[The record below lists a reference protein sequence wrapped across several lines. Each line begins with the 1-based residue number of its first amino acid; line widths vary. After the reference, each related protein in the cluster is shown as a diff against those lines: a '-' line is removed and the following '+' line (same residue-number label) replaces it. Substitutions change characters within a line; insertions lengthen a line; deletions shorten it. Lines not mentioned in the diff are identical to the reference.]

1 MAGCI
6 MIMAGGT
13 GGHVFPALAV
23 AKALRQRGWDVFWL
37 GTRNSFEARVVPQHD
52 FEIEWIDIKGVRG
65 KHLLQKMMLP
75 LRLLHAMYQAMRV
88 IQKRKPAVVLGMGG
102 FVSGPGGLVSR
113 LMGRP
118 LVIQE
123 QNTIPGMTNRYLAKI
138 ANAVFEAFPGSFD
151 KKVKA
156 RLSGNPVRH
165 EMFTLESPEKRI
177 SARNDAVHLL
187 VLGGSLGAQALN
199 ETIPLSIALLPEDV
213 RPAIKHQSGRDKL
226 KDTLS
231 AYQQATVEAEVVE
244 FVDDMSA
251 AYSWADLVV
260 CRSGALTVS
269 ELTAVGVGSVLVP
282 YPHAVDDHQTHNG
295 QFLVDAD
302 AAVMLQ
308 QRDLTPESLAKTLNE
323 LIGDR
328 SRLVNMA
335 RSANALAQ
343 VQATDM
349 IADSCEELVA

>member
-23 AKALRQRGWDVFWL
+23 AKELRQRGWDVFWL

-52 FEIEWIDIKGVRG
+52 FEMEWIDIKGVRG
-65 KHLLQKMMLP
+65 KRLLQQLMLP
-75 LRLLHAMYQAMRV
+75 LRLLHAMYQAWRV
-88 IQKRKPAVVLGMGG
+88 IQKRQPTIVLGMGG
-102 FVSGPGGLVSR
+102 FVSGPGGLIGR

-151 KKVKA
+151 KKVNA
-156 RLSGNPVRH
+156 RLSGNPVRQ
-165 EMFTLESPEKRI
+165 EMFLLDSPEKRI
-177 SARNDAVHLL
+177 SGRNDAVHLL

-199 ETIPLSIALLPEDV
+199 ETLPLSIALLPESI
-213 RPAIKHQSGRDKL
+213 RPTIKHQAGRDKL
-226 KDTLS
+226 EDTQS
-231 AYQQATVEAEVVE
+231 SYQKAGVKAEVVE
-244 FVDDMSA
+244 FVDDMAA
-251 AYSWADLVV
+251 AYGWADLVV

-295 QFLVDAD
+295 LFLVNSD

-308 QRDLTPESLAKTLNE
+308 QRDLTPEGLAKTLKD

-328 SRLVNMA
+328 SRLIAMA
-335 RSANALAQ
+335 SSANALAQ
-343 VQATDM
+343 AQATDL
-349 IADSCEELVA
+349 IADACEELVA

>member
-1 MAGCI
+1 

-65 KHLLQKMMLP
+65 KHLLQKLMLP

-88 IQKRKPAVVLGMGG
+88 IQKRKPTIVLGMGG

-151 KKVKA
+151 KKVNA

-165 EMFTLESPEKRI
+165 EMFSLESPEKRI
-177 SARNDAVHLL
+177 SARNDAIHLL

-199 ETIPLSIALLPEDV
+199 ETIPLSIALLPNEV
-213 RPAIKHQSGRDKL
+213 RPAVKHQAGRDKL
-226 KDTLS
+226 KQTLS
-231 AYQQATVEAEVVE
+231 AYQEAAVEAEVVE

-269 ELTAVGVGSVLVP
+269 ELTAVGIGSILVP

-308 QRDLTPESLAKTLNE
+308 QRDLTPDSLAKILND

-328 SRLVNMA
+328 SRLINMA

-343 VQATDM
+343 AQATDM